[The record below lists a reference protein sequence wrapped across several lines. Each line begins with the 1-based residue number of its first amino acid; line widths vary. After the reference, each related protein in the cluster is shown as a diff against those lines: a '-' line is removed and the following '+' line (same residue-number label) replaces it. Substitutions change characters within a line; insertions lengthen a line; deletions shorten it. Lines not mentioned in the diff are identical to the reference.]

1 MVVQTPN
8 LDMLQEISF
17 STKQSVA
24 DIGKFSTVSEI
35 LGLEHTVVYLL
46 F

>member
-8 LDMLQEISF
+8 LDMLQEIS
-17 STKQSVA
+17 SSSKQIVVIIA
-24 DIGKFSTVSEI
+24 KFSTVSEI
-35 LGLEHTVVYLL
+35 LGLEHTMVYLL